1 MITFYK
7 CEEWGYEE
15 EWEQKEEERVEGRVE
30 GGRGKRRRGRW
41 GGKRE
46 EEEGEEKEELIMSK
60 PSSLLE
66 GALCS
71 LHGCFHLVFSTVW
84 NVQVY
89 LPRGGVVA
97 VDVTAA
103 WHKLPID
110 EVLEHLYRRHVLPWF
125 LMLGLEIRSETA
137 TKK

>member
-46 EEEGEEKEELIMSK
+46 EEEGEEKEERISK

-71 LHGCFHLVFSTVW
+71 LHGCFHLVFSTVR